1 MATRATALT
10 HMGPIIPMA
19 EVDARLW
26 QLISPTLP
34 IGAYTCSQGLEY
46 AAEAGWVTDERA
58 AREWILGIA
67 TEVLPRLDLPLLA
80 RMHRAWKGGECETA
94 MAWNDRLLASRES
107 RELLQEDLNLGQ
119 ALLRLLPELEI
130 PVPGKLRQRPTA
142 YATAFALAAAHAS
155 VALRPALSGYVWAW
169 GENQVAAAIKLVPL
183 GQSAGQ
189 RILLQL
195 GRTLDGLV
203 ERALDCP
210 VADLGMTA
218 PGLGIASA
226 RHETQHTRLFRS

>member
-1 MATRATALT
+1 MTMMATPVTT
-10 HMGPIIPMA
+10 MPPTIPMA

-34 IGAYTCSQGLEY
+34 IGAFTCSQGLEY
-46 AAEAGWVTDERA
+46 AVEAGWVTDERA
-58 AREWILGIA
+58 AQDWILGLA
-67 TEVLPRLDLPLLA
+67 TEVLCRLDLPLLA
-80 RMHRAWKGGECETA
+80 RMYRAWKGGSCEA
-94 MAWNDRLLASRES
+94 ALAWNERLLASRAS
-107 RELLQEDLNLGQ
+107 RELLQEDLNLGE

-130 PVPGKLRQRPTA
+130 PVPEELRHGPTA
-142 YATAFALAAAHAS
+142 YAMAFALATARS
-155 VALRPALSGYVWAW
+155 GVALRPVLAGYVWAW

-195 GRTLDGLV
+195 GHALDGLV
-203 ERALDCP
+203 ERALGCED
-210 VADLGMTA
+210 ADLGMTA
-218 PGLGIASA
+218 PGLGIACA